1 MLFPLFVPTL
11 QDPYSL
17 GEGSWRPD
25 SPIEIP
31 HEVALMGLP
40 QNIQFTWMN
49 SSSRMVLHIAAPGSS
64 ALYSAD
70 MPQGWNGPTILYA
83 GSRVQGSPM
92 LYVERSGHESTFHL
106 PGVPSCGIMP
116 CQIVLQCEYANP
128 ATWFRFTMV
137 VGDGTNNHFETFEWR
152 RSTKS
157 AGKWKLTR
165 LGPGGEE
172 DMSQQWYPSPYGQ
185 EYYGSPAATEGG
197 SSSRKET
204 VAILSEEKPSSR
216 SNHRSKVGGF
226 QFKGSGATSE
236 LGYHWALMAAMSGIL
251 ILQLIGAGESSASG

>member
-49 SSSRMVLHIAAPGSS
+49 SSSRMVLHIAQPGSS

-83 GSRVQGSPM
+83 GSRVQGNPM

-106 PGVPSCGIMP
+106 PGVPTCGIMP
-116 CQIVLQCEYANP
+116 CQIVLQCEYADP
-128 ATWFRFTMV
+128 VTWFRFTMV

-152 RSTKS
+152 RSSKS

-165 LGPGGEE
+165 LGPGAEE

-185 EYYGSPAATEGG
+185 EYYGSPVATDGG
-197 SSSRKET
+197 SSRKET
-204 VAILSEEKPSSR
+204 VAILSEEKASSR
-216 SNHRSKVGGF
+216 SSHRSKVGGF

-236 LGYHWALMAAMSGIL
+236 LGYHWALMATMSGIL
-251 ILQLIGAGESSASG
+251 ILQLIGAGESRASG